1 MKTKLTA
8 SDFLSEIRQY
18 LDAKYGENYIFSPTM
33 IDPTTLGVQMAIM
46 ENTNHGVERK
56 FDLVIKDIVE
66 QIKNMEKNIGDLVWL
81 DGYTSLAQQNSQE
94 FEIKQKEYRFDEIS
108 GEKFPIY
115 FVNDRWFD
123 GRDGGGYND
132 EKCMYYIELT

>member
-1 MKTKLTA
+1 
-8 SDFLSEIRQY
+8 
-18 LDAKYGENYIFSPTM
+18 
-33 IDPTTLGVQMAIM
+33 M
-46 ENTNHGVERK
+46 ER
-56 FDLVIKDIVE
+56 
-66 QIKNMEKNIGDLVWL
+66 NIGDLVWI
-81 DGYTSLAQQNSQE
+81 DGHTSFAQQNSQE

-132 EKCMYYIELT
+132 KKCMYYIELT

>member
-1 MKTKLTA
+1 L
-8 SDFLSEIRQY
+8 
-18 LDAKYGENYIFSPTM
+18 N
-33 IDPTTLGVQMAIM
+33 
-46 ENTNHGVERK
+46 
-56 FDLVIKDIVE
+56 
-66 QIKNMEKNIGDLVWL
+66 KNKIMEKNIGDLVWL

>member
-1 MKTKLTA
+1 
-8 SDFLSEIRQY
+8 
-18 LDAKYGENYIFSPTM
+18 
-33 IDPTTLGVQMAIM
+33 
-46 ENTNHGVERK
+46 
-56 FDLVIKDIVE
+56 
-66 QIKNMEKNIGDLVWL
+66 MEKNIGDLVWL

-132 EKCMYYIELT
+132 EKCMYYIVLT